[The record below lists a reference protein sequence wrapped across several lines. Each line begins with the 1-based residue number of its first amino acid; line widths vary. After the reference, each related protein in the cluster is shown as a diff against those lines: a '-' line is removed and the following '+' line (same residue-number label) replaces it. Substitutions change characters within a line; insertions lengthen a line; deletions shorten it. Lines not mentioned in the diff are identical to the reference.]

1 MDERKK
7 ISDHEKDSFWDLS
20 DLIPQK
26 SKTVRYGDSI
36 PPEHVA
42 QKYEESSSDTV
53 VKRYVPP
60 HSENR
65 LTYRNDFESSFSYEP
80 TDSLIHKVTLKKRKC
95 TYQYYS
101 EFKQDALRYR
111 DRRGEPCEYV
121 PFFSYVPQ
129 YSQMNRAQKDYYFW
143 FRESFAA
150 GTDIRIDYS
159 YVLLYVFELI
169 NLANSANAEESR
181 ERLTLLWERYHE
193 EFPALSGKLGEWIC
207 DLSLLYRLP
216 PPEHGCAEL
225 VKSVPSLKEFYIA
238 MPHRDIERCVRSLL
252 KYCTSYDYRNSKFA
266 QGENRSLFD
275 THVFGALLSA
285 VQQYSADGMLLS
297 GIRLEDSTMVRD
309 LYAGAL
315 CTAEQRYRMEVA
327 YCSFSR
333 SNELRFLVGDIIKYS
348 ENKLRAYLGIKSKMT
363 VYSIS
368 SEMRAIL
375 DGYFERVLP
384 AKHVERRSAE
394 RQAYEALYDVPKRPL
409 SLSRAAQIEE
419 ESWGTTKELVEA
431 FEDEAEDIFTPC
443 CEETRN
449 KVPISSEESLREET
463 LKDRLGDRFAIVC
476 RLLAGENRAMA
487 LVAAEMGKMPDAL
500 ADEINEVAYE
510 VIGDALVEDT
520 DGGYAVIEEYR
531 ELIEELWKGG
541 TENGT

>member
-1 MDERKK
+1 MNERKTV
-7 ISDHEKDSFWDLS
+7 SDSEKDSFWDLS
-20 DLIPQK
+20 ELIPKK
-26 SKTVRYGDSI
+26 SQAVHRAEPIRSV
-36 PPEHVA
+36 HVEPK
-42 QKYEESSSDTV
+42 QEDLSDTV
-53 VKRYVPP
+53 IKRYIPP
-60 HSENR
+60 HSDNR
-65 LTYRNDFESSFSYEP
+65 LTYQNEFESSFTYEP
-80 TDSLIHKVTLKKRKC
+80 TDSLIHKVTIKKRKC
-95 TYQYYS
+95 TYSYYS
-101 EFKQDALRYR
+101 EFRQDAIRYR
-111 DRRGEPCEYV
+111 DRRGAPCEYV

-150 GTDIRIDYS
+150 GMDIRIDYS

-169 NLANSANAEESR
+169 NLAKEANAEQSR

-193 EFPALSGKLGEWIC
+193 KFPALAGKLGEWIC

-238 MPHRDIERCVRSLL
+238 MPHRDPERCVRSLM
-252 KYCTSYDYRNSKFA
+252 KYCTSYDYRASKFA
-266 QGENRSLFD
+266 QGDNRSLFD
-275 THVFGALLSA
+275 THIFRALLTA
-285 VQQYSADGMLLS
+285 VRQYSSDGMLLS

-368 SEMRAIL
+368 SEMRGIL
-375 DGYFERVLP
+375 DGYFERALP
-384 AKHVERRSAE
+384 ARHVERKVAE
-394 RQAYEALYDVPKRPL
+394 RQAYEALYDVPKRAL
-409 SLSRAAQIEE
+409 SLSRAAQIEAD
-419 ESWGTTKELVEA
+419 SWGTTRELVDA
-431 FEDEAEDIFTPC
+431 FADETEENQLPC
-443 CEETRN
+443 PESKGSEGS
-449 KVPISSEESLREET
+449 VSSEKSGEDD
-463 LKDRLGDRFAIVC
+463 LKKCLGDRFAIVC
-476 RLLAGENRAMA
+476 RLLAGENHAMA
-487 LVAAEMGKMPDAL
+487 VAAAETGKMPDAL
-500 ADEINEVAYE
+500 ADEINEIAYE
-510 VIGDALVEDT
+510 VIGDALIEDT

-531 ELIEELWKGG
+531 ELIEELRKGG
-541 TENGT
+541 TENGAQ